1 MTNPS
6 KLDEARLRELAE
18 ACRETASRF
27 RRAAKM
33 AENRAHMSRGRSANE
48 TSIARLN
55 HHRADLQDEAASAID
70 ALSAER
76 ERGDRAV
83 GLLRRAAGIAMVDG
97 WATREMTKSARD
109 TVDEAHAFL
118 ATQKAEGAET

>member
-1 MTNPS
+1 MTAPI
-6 KLDEARLRELAE
+6 DEARLRELAE
-18 ACRETASRF
+18 ADHAVIGRCVERQP
-27 RRAAKM
+27 KLYM
-33 AENRAHMSRGRSANE
+33 RGQHEGYYVHSDV
-48 TSIARLN
+48 
-55 HHRADLQDEAASAID
+55 ADLIDIIGRMSD

-97 WATREMTKSARD
+97 WATREMTRNARD

-118 ATQKAEGAET
+118 ATQRTEGAET